1 MQNPTQTTNA
11 SDAGKQDRLTGR
23 QPDVCRPPGL
33 TIVAVGTPRPQ
44 PRPRF
49 AAGRV
54 ISTADPNARLWIA
67 SFERACKQALE
78 IVGGRQALPGLLGQD
93 AVSVKMQF
101 RFSFQ
106 KVAGRKPKRGRQ
118 SGSPHVSKPDTDNLA
133 KLVLDCL
140 TRQGVV
146 KDDCLVSSL
155 TVDKV
160 WSDLEHAGV
169 TVWVQ
174 PYAPAFQ
181 PSGWTER
188 QGYPCDP
195 SPDPPAWLREAL
207 RASEQAQKRASP
219 EADPVRSLT
228 GPTNP
233 AG

>member
-1 MQNPTQTTNA
+1 MFPVQNADAAANA
-11 SDAGKQDRLTGR
+11 GLTGR
-23 QPDVCRPPGL
+23 QPDIRRHPGI
-33 TIVAVGTPRPQ
+33 TVIAIGTPRPQ

-54 ISTADPNARLWIA
+54 ISTADKNARLWISA
-67 SFERACKQALE
+67 VERACKQALE
-78 IVGGRQALPGLLGQD
+78 ITGGRQALPGLLGTD
-93 AVSVKMQF
+93 ALSVKMQF

-118 SGSPHVSKPDTDNLA
+118 TGSPHVSRPDADNLA

-140 TRQGVV
+140 TRQGVIT
-146 KDDCLVSSL
+146 DDALVSSL

-174 PYAPAFQ
+174 PYEPAFQ

-195 SPDPPAWLREAL
+195 SPEPPAWLNEAL
-207 RASEQAQKRASP
+207 RASEQAKKKGQ
-219 EADPVRSLT
+219 
-228 GPTNP
+228 P